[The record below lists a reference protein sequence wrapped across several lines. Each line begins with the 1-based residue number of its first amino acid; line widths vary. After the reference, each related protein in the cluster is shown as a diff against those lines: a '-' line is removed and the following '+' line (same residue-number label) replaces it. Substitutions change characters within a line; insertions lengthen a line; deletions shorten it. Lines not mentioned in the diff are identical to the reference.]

1 MGNNNENRVVLGSLR
16 YKSATDTNLLFSVP
30 LIQNSKH
37 NVEFDRTVDISLEDV
52 FQGERQSSG
61 NFRPSCK
68 FTILFK
74 NSYSGKTNYEPFE
87 NNLYYLNPEITAA
100 QNCPPNPNIYWPGLP
115 QYNEFDFI
123 RNDNNVTGYTQ
134 PPNQHLTF
142 IPKSASNYNW
152 MFYMT
157 YAKSNDY
164 TKPMKVYERYSG
176 QYINWVSGDG
186 IPFVI
191 ENVTENGLGIV
202 KFICPI
208 KHGLNADEF
217 VKLSFSYN
225 GKNLFK
231 IDSLGDANFGSEEY
245 IFNIINV
252 GFTGTTFNNG
262 VIGTFK
268 RVILGDNPS
277 DSTSEYYVRKHKVL
291 TKLDNAVLT
300 KCGFEQN
307 IFGISKKYE
316 SMAYTPNRMSRV
328 SIKEGAQSYSL
339 SFNEDIQI
347 NDIIDNQKRPISEL
361 FFTVVWRGYFGWTLG
376 AKKQGWDFNLPLVF
390 NQPSDWWDVS
400 NTNSE
405 TNLPIDSYN
414 TSWSSPF
421 LYTRSL
427 TTGDTLDGDYCE
439 WNDYEQKERVIST
452 LNYKINFNS
461 NNFDLGNV
469 ASNKLG
475 YYYKPHNLI
484 KIRDY
489 SDYIEEGDP
498 QSVIGIPNYS
508 YFSTEKNSFIWRDLY
523 PYGYIDSNG
532 IGVDYPFFNGTH
544 YPFTNFIFRIIP
556 EGTNYSE
563 SVINVP
569 TIDFCE

>member
-1 MGNNNENRVVLGSLR
+1 MEKIYLKQIGS
-16 YKSATDTNLLFSVP
+16 D
-30 LIQNSKH
+30 
-37 NVEFDRTVDISLEDV
+37 D
-52 FQGERQSSG
+52 
-61 NFRPSCK
+61 
-68 FTILFK
+68 
-74 NSYSGKTNYEPFE
+74 
-87 NNLYYLNPEITAA
+87 
-100 QNCPPNPNIYWPGLP
+100 
-115 QYNEFDFI
+115 
-123 RNDNNVTGYTQ
+123 
-134 PPNQHLTF
+134 
-142 IPKSASNYNW
+142 
-152 MFYMT
+152 
-157 YAKSNDY
+157 
-164 TKPMKVYERYSG
+164 
-176 QYINWVSGDG
+176 
-186 IPFVI
+186 
-191 ENVTENGLGIV
+191 
-202 KFICPI
+202 
-208 KHGLNADEF
+208 
-217 VKLSFSYN
+217 
-225 GKNLFK
+225 
-231 IDSLGDANFGSEEY
+231 Y

-252 GFTGTTFNNG
+252 GFTGNTFNNG
-262 VIGTFK
+262 VKGTLK

-291 TKLDNAVLT
+291 TKIDNSVLT

-316 SMAYTPNRMSRV
+316 SMAYTPNRMART

-361 FFTVVWRGYFGWTLG
+361 YFTVIWRGYFGWTLG
-376 AKKQGWDFNLPLVF
+376 AKKQGWDFNLPLVL
-390 NQPSDWWDVS
+390 NQPSNWWDSS

-414 TSWSSPF
+414 TTWSSPF

-452 LNYKINFNS
+452 MNHKINFNP
-461 NNFDLGNV
+461 NNFNLGGQIFN
-469 ASNKLG
+469 NFG
-475 YYYKPHNLI
+475 YYYKPH
-484 KIRDY
+484 
-489 SDYIEEGDP
+489 IEEGDA
-498 QSVIGIPNYS
+498 SNIVGVPNYS
-508 YFSTEKNSFIWRDLY
+508 YFSTEKNQFVWRDLY

-563 SVINVP
+563 SVINIP